1 MQSQRRT
8 VEIETPDE
16 FDRRVEGATSLA
28 GWRVQDLDLRG
39 RGEALLRADPRG
51 ALFLGCRIDRR
62 VEDHLRAGGALVFP
76 AVPDVPVDVYRSRL
90 YTPDELYDGLAD
102 GRAGGSYAASLDA
115 RAYAW
120 SARPG
125 SGHQRDLHDLL
136 AQSLHDLAVDDALAE
151 VVASLRVVGVMG
163 GHDTGR
169 GTPAYREAAELG
181 RALARS
187 GLTVATG
194 GGPGAMEAAN
204 LGAYLAGHDDEAL
217 SEAVDLLGSQP
228 GFTPSVTAWAQVA
241 FDIRRR
247 WPSTSTSIGV
257 PTWFYGH
264 EPPNAFA
271 SHIAKYFKNAVREDV
286 LLHVCTAGVVFLP
299 GRAGTVQEVFQDAC
313 ENYYAGPDS
322 VAPMVLVGVQHW
334 THDTPAWPLLR
345 TLAAGREMEQSI
357 HLVDDLDQVLDRL
370 GG

>member
-1 MQSQRRT
+1 MQRPRRT
-8 VEIETPDE
+8 VEIESLGE
-16 FDRRVEGATSLA
+16 LDRHTEGVTSLA

-39 RGEALLRADPRG
+39 RGDPLLRADPRG
-51 ALFLGCRIDRR
+51 ALFLGCRFDAG

-90 YTPDELYDGLAD
+90 YTPEELYDGLA
-102 GRAGGSYAASLDA
+102 AGSYADTLDA

-120 SARPG
+120 SARSQTDG
-125 SGHQRDLHDLL
+125 QRDLHDVL
-136 AQSLHDLAVDDALAE
+136 AQSLHDVAVDDALAE
-151 VVASLRVVGVMG
+151 LVAPLRVVGIMG
-163 GHDTGR
+163 GHDVGR
-169 GTPAYREAAELG
+169 GTPAYRDAAELG

-204 LGAYLAGHDDEAL
+204 LGAHLCGHDDAAL
-217 SEAVDLLGSQP
+217 SEALDLLSTQP
-228 GFTPSVTAWAQVA
+228 APTPSVSAWARLA
-241 FDIRRR
+241 FDVRRR
-247 WPSTSTSIGV
+247 WPRTTTSPASIGV

-271 SHIAKYFKNAVREDV
+271 SHLAKYFKNAVREDV
-286 LLHVCTAGVVFLP
+286 LLHVCTAGIVFLP

-313 ENYYAGPDS
+313 ENYYAGPGA
-322 VAPMVLVGVQHW
+322 VAPMVLVGVEHW
-334 THDTPAWPLLR
+334 SRDVPAWPLLR
-345 TLAAGREMEQSI
+345 SLAAGRDMDRAI
-357 HLVDDLDQVLDRL
+357 HLVDVVAEVPDLL